1 MYSLSD
7 DLLSTE
13 LEGSCRKRL
22 KKCSP
27 KFGEL
32 SQIIISDTADVT
44 CDDLNAAFRSSI
56 CEDEEIEPTQF
67 SPNKSNKIL
76 QEQNK
81 ENAGCKEIEKE
92 LTSLVTKE
100 KSPTVLS
107 KRSSKK
113 ETNCIKR
120 EHTPLHRCES
130 NDTTLARAANESA
143 KWHSKA
149 PTKNNTP
156 RRLFDIRS
164 TSDPKSSIPQ
174 QQNTSVRKKHGVS
187 VPYLRQSIIN
197 FPKVRVVQNEL
208 KN

>member
-13 LEGSCRKRL
+13 LGGSCRKRL
-22 KKCSP
+22 KKGSP

-32 SQIIISDTADVT
+32 SQLIISDTADVT

-67 SPNKSNKIL
+67 SPNKSIKIL

-81 ENAGCKEIEKE
+81 ENAVCKIITKE
-92 LTSLVTKE
+92 STSLVTKE

-107 KRSSKK
+107 KRSTKK
-113 ETNCIKR
+113 ETSKR
-120 EHTPLHRCES
+120 EHTPLHKCES
-130 NDTTLARAANESA
+130 NDTTFARVANESA

-164 TSDPKSSIPQ
+164 TSDAKSSIPQ
-174 QQNTSVRKKHGVS
+174 QQNTSVQKKQGVS

-197 FPKVRVVQNEL
+197 FPKVRIVQIKL
-208 KN
+208 KI

>member
-13 LEGSCRKRL
+13 LEGSCRKRV
-22 KKCSP
+22 KKDSP

-32 SQIIISDTADVT
+32 SQSIYSDTADGT
-44 CDDLNAAFRSSI
+44 CDYLNAAFRSSI
-56 CEDEEIEPTQF
+56 CEDEEVEPTQF
-67 SPNKSNKIL
+67 SPNKSIKIF

-81 ENAGCKEIEKE
+81 ENAGCEITTKGP
-92 LTSLVTKE
+92 TSLVTKE

-107 KRSSKK
+107 KRKK
-113 ETNCIKR
+113 EK
-120 EHTPLHRCES
+120 HTPLHRCDSSDNS
-130 NDTTLARAANESA
+130 NTTLTRPALLNESA

-149 PTKNNTP
+149 PTNNTP

-164 TSDPKSSIPQ
+164 TSDSKSSTPQ
-174 QQNTSVRKKHGVS
+174 QQNTSVRKKQGVN

-197 FPKVRVVQNEL
+197 FPKVRVFQIEL
-208 KN
+208 KI